1 MSPVG
6 ITVLISGNV
15 GSSGTNLQAIMDAI
29 KDGKIQDA
37 EIVRVISNRLKAF
50 GLQRARDAGIPTVY
64 HNLKS
69 FSKQHPELTNDDQIR
84 KGYDKA
90 LADLI
95 LEHRPKRSL
104 VVCAGWMHVL
114 SLDFLDPLERSSV
127 PIINLH
133 PALPNAFNG
142 IDAIER
148 AYLAFQ
154 KGLITKTGVMVHCV
168 ISDVDAGKPLVIKE
182 LDIAKDE
189 TCAQL
194 EQRIHSLEWLAIVEG
209 VQLAITSI

>member
-1 MSPVG
+1 
-6 ITVLISGNV
+6 
-15 GSSGTNLQAIMDAI
+15 MDAI

-50 GLQRARDAGIPTVY
+50 GLQRARDAGVPTVY
-64 HNLKS
+64 HNLKT
-69 FSKQHPELTNDDQIR
+69 FGKQHPELTNDDQIR

-114 SLDFLDPLERSSV
+114 SPNFLDPLERSNV

-142 IDAIER
+142 VDAINR
-148 AYLAFQ
+148 AYQAFQ
-154 KGLITKTGVMVHCV
+154 QGLITKTGVMVHYV
-168 ISDVDAGKPLVIKE
+168 ISEVDAGKPLVIRE
-182 LDIAKDE
+182 LDLAKDE

-194 EQRIHSLEWLAIVEG
+194 EDRMHNLEWRAIVEG
-209 VQLAITSI
+209 VQLAITNM